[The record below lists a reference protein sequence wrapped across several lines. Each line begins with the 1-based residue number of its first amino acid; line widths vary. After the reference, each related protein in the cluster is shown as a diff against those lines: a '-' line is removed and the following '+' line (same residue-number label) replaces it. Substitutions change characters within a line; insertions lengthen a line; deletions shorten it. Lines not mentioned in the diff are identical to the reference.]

1 MPSDTC
7 LVVIEKNGSFLFI
20 VKRRGLGR
28 GLLNFPGG
36 KVEAREEPE
45 GCAVRE
51 TFEEVK
57 VRIKRVEKLGEI
69 IFDHGVQE
77 RANVFLAEGIED
89 IPGETDE
96 AFPFWLPYLPEES
109 TWPDD
114 VVWFTYVVLRK
125 KFKCFFKFSLDWSEY
140 YGGYCEVE

>member
-7 LVVIEKNGSFLFI
+7 LAVIEKNGSFLLI
-20 VKRRGLGR
+20 AKRRGLGR

-36 KVEAREEPE
+36 KVEENEEPT

-51 TFEEVK
+51 TMEEVK
-57 VRIKRVEKLGEI
+57 VRIKGLEKLGEI
-69 IFDHGVQE
+69 VFDHGELE
-77 RANVFLAEGIED
+77 RVHVFLAEQIEGM
-89 IPGETDE
+89 PEETEE
-96 AFPFWLPYLPEES
+96 AVPFWLPYLPENN

-125 KFKCFFKFSLDWSEY
+125 RFKCFFKFSDDWSEY